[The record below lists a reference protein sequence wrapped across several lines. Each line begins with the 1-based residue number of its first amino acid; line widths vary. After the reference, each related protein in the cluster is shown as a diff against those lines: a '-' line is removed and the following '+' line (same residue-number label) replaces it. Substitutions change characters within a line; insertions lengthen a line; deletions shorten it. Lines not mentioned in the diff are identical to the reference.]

1 MDINDIRNERYIY
14 FMYEITEKGVY
25 LYIKKINDKY
35 DDFDADDFFTQT
47 CIRFSI
53 GKITV
58 FCYW

>member
-1 MDINDIRNERYIY
+1 MIYEMKDTYILCMKLQRKVFIY
-14 FMYEITEKGVY
+14 KK
-25 LYIKKINDKY
+25 KKINDKY
-35 DDFDADDFFTQT
+35 GDFDADDFFTQT

>member
-1 MDINDIRNERYIY
+1 MIYEMKATYILCMKLQKK
-14 FMYEITEKGVY
+14 FF
-25 LYIKKINDKY
+25 KKINDKY